1 MTGGRTALVPVTA
14 ADQPVDVVLHRRR
27 AVLIAVVV
35 LVTTGCAAGHPPS
48 TSHAPSTSETARP
61 STAQYL
67 PGVAADVY
75 LPAPAAEA
83 PVVVLIPGGGWRT
96 ADRRGLAP
104 LAKALAADG
113 MVVVN
118 ATYRAAQDGVR
129 FPTPVQ
135 DVVCAIDFATLRAR
149 QDGITP
155 GPVIVV
161 GHSSGA
167 QLSALAAL
175 AGPRFR
181 GACPYP
187 SVLVDGLVGLAG
199 PYDVLSLADIAYPLF
214 GVSLKERPDLWRQG
228 DPATWV
234 GERTGARPLAVLLAH
249 GDADDTVPITF
260 TTSFAAQ
267 LRDAGH
273 PVRVVIVPK
282 ADHQAIY
289 QPGVIEATIRD
300 WVRTQLPVSGP

>member
-1 MTGGRTALVPVTA
+1 VR
-14 ADQPVDVVLHRRR
+14 DQPVDVVLHRWR
-27 AVLIAVVV
+27 AALFAVVV
-35 LVTTGCAAGHPPS
+35 LVTTGCSAD
-48 TSHAPSTSETARP
+48 HAPSTSHGPATSPEP
-61 STAQYL
+61 STGQAARSSTVQYL

-75 LPAPAAEA
+75 LPAPAARA

-118 ATYRAAQDGVR
+118 ATYRSAQDGAR

-135 DVVCAIDFATLRAR
+135 DVVCAIDFATRRAR
-149 QDGITP
+149 QGGFSP
-155 GPVIVV
+155 GPVVVV
-161 GHSSGA
+161 GHSAGA

-187 SVLVDGLVGLAG
+187 PALVDGFVGLAG
-199 PYDVLSLADIAYPLF
+199 PYDVLSLANVAYPLF
-214 GVSLKERPDLWRQG
+214 GVSLEARPDLWRQG
-228 DPATWV
+228 DPVTWV
-234 GERTGARPLAVLLAH
+234 GERAGARPLAVLLAH
-249 GDADDTVPITF
+249 GDADDTVPVTF

-267 LRDAGH
+267 LRQAGH

-289 QPGVIEATIRD
+289 QPTVIEATIRD
-300 WVRTQLPVSGP
+300 WVHTQLPVSAG